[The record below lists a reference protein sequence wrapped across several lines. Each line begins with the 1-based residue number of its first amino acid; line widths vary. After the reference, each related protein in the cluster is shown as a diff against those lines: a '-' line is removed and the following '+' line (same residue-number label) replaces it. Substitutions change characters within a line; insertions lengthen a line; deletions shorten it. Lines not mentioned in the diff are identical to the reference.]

1 MSGGVSLTIDSGLV
15 SDAPQKYSQR
25 MDNGSLKKL
34 FDLIRFLRSEK
45 GCPWDREQTVEDIIS
60 DLIEEAYELQW
71 AQARRAPDEVF
82 EETGDVL
89 FVLSF
94 AIALLQEKDPRFTL
108 ERIADHAYQKIRR
121 RHPHVFGD
129 ESAATPGE
137 SLVHWDRVKADEQR
151 DKPAQVRSPSDVPAN
166 FSPIRR
172 AEQMQRRAAK
182 AGFDWSD
189 PAGILE
195 KIREEVAEVEA
206 RLREPAS
213 PKLAEEVGDLFFSV
227 VNLSRFLDID
237 GEAAFAA
244 ANAKF
249 ATRYDAMVELIH
261 ADGHRLEELT
271 LEEMDRYWEQAKKR
285 E

>member
-1 MSGGVSLTIDSGLV
+1 
-15 SDAPQKYSQR
+15 
-25 MDNGSLKKL
+25 MDNGSLSKL

-45 GCPWDREQTVEDIIS
+45 GCPWDRAQTADDIIS

-82 EETGDVL
+82 EETGDIL

-94 AIALLQEKDPRFTL
+94 AIALLQEKDPTFTV
-108 ERIADHAYQKIRR
+108 ERIADHAYEKIKR
-121 RHPHVFGD
+121 RHPHVFGNA
-129 ESAATPGE
+129 SAATPGE
-137 SLVHWDRVKADEQR
+137 SLVHWDNVKADEQKHKSR
-151 DKPAQVRSPSDVPAN
+151 GPHSPSHVPAN
-166 FSPIRR
+166 FSPIRI

-182 AGFDWSD
+182 AGFDWGD
-189 PAGILE
+189 PSGILD

-206 RLREPAS
+206 LVPEPS
-213 PKLAEEVGDLFFSV
+213 TPKIAEEVGDLFFSV

-237 GEAAFAA
+237 AEAAFAA

-249 ATRYDAMVELIH
+249 AARYDAMVALIH
-261 ADGHRLEELT
+261 ADGHHLEDLT
-271 LEEMDRYWEQAKKR
+271 LKEMDRYWEQAKDR